1 MEYNFEELRV
11 KMVEALKKRFYKD
24 NTAKEEEDLNYDI
37 KNKPDQFDDDKY
49 KNLIDFYYTFTYYNL
64 LNFIVNRK
72 NNTKS
77 SVNVKSKLISTTE
90 RDFNIYV
97 NKICDGYTYKE
108 ISEHYNITTTRVVQ
122 IIKYIDRRF
131 KEYCNVKLDTV
142 FSLKLDTRT
151 RNILG
156 LQLKFNEDTPIK
168 ELYKHDAKYY
178 LHLRNFGQGSL
189 DKLNRSLVDR
199 GYPKIE

>member
-1 MEYNFEELRV
+1 
-11 KMVEALKKRFYKD
+11 MVEVLKKRFCKD
-24 NTAKEEEDLNYDI
+24 DVTKEEEDLNYDI
-37 KNKPDQFDDDKY
+37 KDKPDQFDDNKY
-49 KNLIDFYYTFTYYNL
+49 KNLIDFYYTFIYYDL

-97 NKICDGYTYKE
+97 NKLYDGYTYKE
-108 ISEHYNITTTRVVQ
+108 ISEHYNITPTRIAQ

-131 KEYCNVKLDTV
+131 KEFCNIKLNTV

-151 RNILG
+151 RNVLG
-156 LQLKFNEDTPIK
+156 LQLKFNEDTPIE
-168 ELYKHDAKYY
+168 ELYKHNAKYY
-178 LHLRNFGQGSL
+178 LHLRNFGQSSL
-189 DKLNRSLVDR
+189 DKLNDSLIKS
-199 GYPKIE
+199 GHPKIE